1 MICFENVSFQYESE
15 RHPALREFT
24 HSIAKGELVLLLGPS
39 GCGKTTIT
47 RLLNG
52 LVPHFYEGELK
63 GIVRIGGRTTTET
76 TIQSLARYSRFSIPG
91 PALTIFCHG
100 CNIRNCIFP
109 ARTQGL
115 PRNEI
120 HRRVENASRKLGIES
135 LLGRSIFA
143 LSSGEKQAVAV
154 ASVYAFAPSVIVM
167 DEPSAN
173 LDPMATQKLRE
184 IIQGTFVR
192 MVLTIVI
199 SEHRIHY
206 LTDLVDRAIFI
217 QNGKMIQE
225 FQKDAF
231 QAITNAEANKLGLA
245 EFLFGCFTSSQ
256 PSLLLRQ
263 TSLHWNWS
271 RLQLAILHNSQLF
284 KI

>member
-76 TIQSLARYSRFSIPG
+76 TIQSLADIVGSVFQDPRSQFFATDVTSEIAFSCEN
-91 PALTIFCHG
+91 A
-100 CNIRNCIFP
+100 
-109 ARTQGL
+109 GL

-173 LDPMATQKLRE
+173 LDPMATQ
-184 IIQGTFVR
+184 
-192 MVLTIVI
+192 
-199 SEHRIHY
+199 
-206 LTDLVDRAIFI
+206 
-217 QNGKMIQE
+217 N
-225 FQKDAF
+225 
-231 QAITNAEANKLGLA
+231 
-245 EFLFGCFTSSQ
+245 
-256 PSLLLRQ
+256 
-263 TSLHWNWS
+263 
-271 RLQLAILHNSQLF
+271 
-284 KI
+284 